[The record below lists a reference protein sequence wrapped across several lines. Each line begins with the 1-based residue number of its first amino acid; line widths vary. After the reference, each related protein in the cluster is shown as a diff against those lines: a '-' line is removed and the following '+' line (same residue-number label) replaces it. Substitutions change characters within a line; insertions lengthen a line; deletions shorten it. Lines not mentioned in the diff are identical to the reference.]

1 MPRKNDDKK
10 HRFFVGIFLFLQKFV
25 DVFGVVQ

>member
-1 MPRKNDDKK
+1 MPRRNDDKK
-10 HRFFVGIFLFLQKFV
+10 HRFFVGILFLQKFV